1 MKKLSLLTIVL
12 LVALGASAQEGMSKK
27 ERKEERRKKSEE
39 AMRLAEEGTL
49 VFQRQNAFGIQLRTN
64 GYGAFYEHARMRSP
78 RKSNIY
84 RIDIQE
90 SKHVKEQKLMNP
102 GIFGNAFIY
111 GKINYFYPVTL
122 GFGQQYVLGQK
133 GNKNGVAVSAIYN
146 AGLAL
151 GLLRPYYLI
160 INDNGQERTSKY
172 EDDSDKFL
180 NGAIEQSAGLGKG
193 WGEIKLKP
201 GGFAKIGLRFDYGRY
216 NQTVSAIEIGMSV
229 EAYGSKVPIMANNK
243 EEQIFFQGHI
253 ALMFGRRR

>member
-1 MKKLSLLTIVL
+1 
-12 LVALGASAQEGMSKK
+12 
-27 ERKEERRKKSEE
+27 
-39 AMRLAEEGTL
+39 
-49 VFQRQNAFGIQLRTN
+49 
-64 GYGAFYEHARMRSP
+64 
-78 RKSNIY
+78 
-84 RIDIQE
+84 
-90 SKHVKEQKLMNP
+90 
-102 GIFGNAFIY
+102 
-111 GKINYFYPVTL
+111 
-122 GFGQQYVLGQK
+122 
-133 GNKNGVAVSAIYN
+133 
-146 AGLAL
+146 
-151 GLLRPYYLI
+151 LI
-160 INDNGQERTSKY
+160 INDNGQERTIKY